1 MCRQFEYAPFRT
13 LSERTAP
20 GPDHWVGIMLLCHLN
35 VLAFRLNGAINTLTS
50 SLSEIT
56 MAKLASMSVDALL
69 KMRDEIGEILS
80 RRTDDL
86 KRQLSALTGMGQA
99 RQMRRKTGKR
109 KTLKGRKVAAQFRSK
124 KDPKQTW
131 SGRGAT
137 PRWMKAEMK
146 GTKLTKENFRIK

>member
-1 MCRQFEYAPFRT
+1 
-13 LSERTAP
+13 
-20 GPDHWVGIMLLCHLN
+20 
-35 VLAFRLNGAINTLTS
+35 
-50 SLSEIT
+50 
-56 MAKLASMSVDALL
+56 MAKLASMSVDTLL

-86 KRQLSALTGMGQA
+86 KRQLSALTGMGKA
-99 RQMRRKTGKR
+99 RQVRRKTGKR

>member
-1 MCRQFEYAPFRT
+1 
-13 LSERTAP
+13 
-20 GPDHWVGIMLLCHLN
+20 
-35 VLAFRLNGAINTLTS
+35 
-50 SLSEIT
+50 
-56 MAKLASMSVDALL
+56 MAKLASMSVDTLL

-86 KRQLSALTGMGQA
+86 KRQLSALTGMGKA
-99 RQMRRKTGKR
+99 RQVRRKSGKR
-109 KTLKGRKVAAQFRSK
+109 KSLKGRKVAAQFRSK
-124 KDPKQTW
+124 RDPKQTW